1 MINDWNVVI
10 TLHEG
15 YFREAGQFLQKFGE
29 VGRTDYFNVLAMKT
43 EEPFHL
49 LELLQDHLAADP
61 ESLAFLARVV
71 PISHAFSFTSAQ
83 EFEDGARESVRAM
96 IPRLQNKNFFVRLH
110 RRGFKGRLSS
120 TEEERFLD
128 DYLLHLLEEKRSPGR
143 ISFSDPDAVINIETI
158 GQRAGCT
165 LFTREMLKKYS
176 LLKIN

>member
-1 MINDWNVVI
+1 VINDWNVVI

-15 YFREAGQFLQKFGE
+15 YFRKAGQFLQKFGK

-43 EEPFHL
+43 EDPFHL

-61 ESLAFLARVV
+61 ESLAFLARLV

-83 EFEDGARESVRAM
+83 EFKDGAREAVRAM
-96 IPRLQNKNFFVRLH
+96 ISRLQGKNFFVRLH

-128 DYLLHLLEEKRSPGR
+128 DYLLHLLEEKRAPGR
-143 ISFSDPDAVINIETI
+143 ISFSDPDAIINIETI

-165 LFTREMLKKYS
+165 LFPREMLKKYS
-176 LLKIN
+176 LLKIK